1 MTSTTA
7 EAQML
12 LVQMLDPAVRAD
24 PYPVFGQIRDLSPM
38 VLPEANMVVFASFAD
53 CDEVLRHPSSC
64 SDGMKSSVV
73 QRQIAQG
80 ITPQRTATPGF
91 LFLDPPDHTRLR
103 KLAQQAFSPKAVRA
117 LEPEIE
123 ALVAELLDEVAESGR
138 LDVVPDLAYPLPVAV
153 ICRLLGVPLEDE
165 PQFSQAAALLAQG
178 LDPIMT
184 LTGQA
189 SDNADERLQAGEW
202 MRDYLGA
209 LVERRRAD
217 PREDMISALIAA
229 EEDGD
234 QLTAD
239 EIVSTCNL
247 LLVAGHETTVNLIAN
262 AVLAMM
268 RDPAQWAALAADPER
283 ANVII
288 EETLRY
294 DPPVQL
300 MMRIA
305 GADMQIGDTLVAEGD
320 SILLLVAAANRD
332 PDAFDR
338 PDVFDP
344 DREGLRHLSF
354 SKGPHFCLGAPLAR
368 LEARIALIELA
379 RRFPDIR
386 MAGDAVYKP
395 NVTLRGLAS
404 LPLA

>member
-12 LVQMLDPAVRAD
+12 LVQMLDPAIRAD
-24 PYPVFGQIRDLSPM
+24 PYPVFARIRELGPM
-38 VLPEANMVVFASFAD
+38 VLPDANMVVFAGFED

-73 QRQIAQG
+73 QRQIDQG
-80 ITPQRTATPGF
+80 ISPQRAATPGF

-123 ALVAELLDEVAESGR
+123 SLVAELLDKVAESGR

-153 ICRLLGVPLEDE
+153 ICRMLGVPLEDE
-165 PQFSQAAALLAQG
+165 PQFSRAAALLAQG

-189 SDNADERLQAGEW
+189 SETADERLQAGEW
-202 MRDYLGA
+202 MREYLGA
-209 LVERRRAD
+209 LVEKRRAD

-239 EIVSTCNL
+239 EIVATCNL

-262 AVLAMM
+262 AVQAMM
-268 RDPAQWAALAADPER
+268 RDPAQWTALAADPDR
-283 ANVII
+283 AGAVI

-300 MMRIA
+300 VMRIA
-305 GADMQIGDTLVAEGD
+305 GAEMQIGEVTVPVGD
-320 SILLLVAAANRD
+320 SILLLIAAANRD
-332 PDAFDR
+332 PEAFDR
-338 PDVFDP
+338 PDDFDP
-344 DREGLRHLSF
+344 DREGLRHLTF

-368 LEARIALIELA
+368 WEARIALTELA

-386 MAGDAVYKP
+386 PTAGPVYKP

-404 LPLA
+404 LPLG